1 MSMILTA
8 SGVGFDFLHPDPA
21 LVNIEDIAHAL
32 ANLCRFTGHT
42 STFYSVAQH
51 SVGASHLVP
60 EKLALEALLHDA
72 SEAYLGDVSTPLKA
86 LLPKYRTI
94 ERGVQQAICRKFGV
108 QTVEDQRV
116 KAADMEMLRA
126 ERRILIPRNDA
137 IWPLS
142 SVEND
147 GVGHLVFPTWAPV
160 RARAEFLKRFNFL
173 TRAMIGRTH
182 G

>member
-1 MSMILTA
+1 MSVILTA
-8 SGVGFDFLHPDPA
+8 SGVGFDFLRPNPG
-21 LVNIEDIAHAL
+21 LVDIQDIAHAL

-60 EKLALEALLHDA
+60 GEFALEALLHDA

-86 LLPKYRTI
+86 LLPEYRKV
-94 ERGVQQAICRKFGV
+94 ECGVQQAICRRFGV
-108 QTVEDQRV
+108 QTAESGYV
-116 KAADMEMLRA
+116 KEADMEMLRA

-142 SVEND
+142 PIDNA
-147 GVGHLVFPTWAPV
+147 GIGHLVFPTWAPGQ
-160 RARAEFLKRFNFL
+160 AEAEFLKRFNFL
-173 TRAMIGRTH
+173 TRATPG
-182 G
+182 GKYD